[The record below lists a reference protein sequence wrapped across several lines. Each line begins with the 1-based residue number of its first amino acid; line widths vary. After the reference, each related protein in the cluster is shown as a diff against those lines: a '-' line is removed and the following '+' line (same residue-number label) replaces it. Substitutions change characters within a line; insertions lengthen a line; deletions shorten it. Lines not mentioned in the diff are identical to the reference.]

1 MVSSSFEQIVNVEK
15 IKKGPLGKLPPSPP
29 HFHPFI
35 SVPFYPPT
43 HAYTFSLPSSFSL
56 FNFFAMELGGGD
68 MGSRRN
74 LKRKFQEYEAP
85 IFGLD
90 ELNQD
95 LLERVL
101 SRLPAASFFRLSSVC
116 KRWKSVAD
124 SATFRLACADVP
136 SREPWF
142 YMSESDGFV
151 VSNPVTGFYR
161 RVPSPESEESPLQ
174 AIAMA
179 SATNSYKLVLV
190 SGEFPK
196 LSFRVYDSGE
206 NKWAEKAFLRR
217 KDPSDGSSGNSNS
230 IEDLDDYPLYFLSKC
245 GNLVAS
251 ELQRSPC
258 KQYSSVISSNSGD
271 ETVYFLS
278 PSGTVVACNL
288 AGKWFVE
295 YPRLLPLDHEY
306 SIDLVEC
313 RGEVYAVALSDY
325 LESASLRVWRFDD
338 EKTWE
343 WEQVAAMPPALSHEF
358 YGKTVDINCA
368 GAGNRIFVCATCSEF
383 CRYFVCNLE
392 GNEWVELPN
401 GNGNEFSCAFS
412 FEPRIEA
419 LT

>member
-1 MVSSSFEQIVNVEK
+1 MDSS
-15 IKKGPLGKLPPSPP
+15 
-29 HFHPFI
+29 
-35 SVPFYPPT
+35 
-43 HAYTFSLPSSFSL
+43 
-56 FNFFAMELGGGD
+56 
-68 MGSRRN
+68 RN

-142 YMSESDGFV
+142 YMVGPHFSRPVVYDSSEENWKVLECPSFLRPEPEIEDSCCNFVPVAASGGLLCFRSESDGFV

-206 NKWAEKAFLRR
+206 NKWGEKAFLRR

-278 PSGTVVACNL
+278 PFGTVVACNL

-343 WEQVAAMPPALSHEF
+343 WEQVSAMPPALSHEF

-368 GAGNRIFVCATCSEF
+368 GAGNRIFVCASCSEF

>member
-1 MVSSSFEQIVNVEK
+1 
-15 IKKGPLGKLPPSPP
+15 
-29 HFHPFI
+29 
-35 SVPFYPPT
+35 
-43 HAYTFSLPSSFSL
+43 
-56 FNFFAMELGGGD
+56 
-68 MGSRRN
+68 MGSGRN
-74 LKRKFQEYEAP
+74 LKRKFQECCQDEAA

-101 SRLPAASFFRLSSVC
+101 SWLPTSSFFRLSSVC

-124 SATFRLACADVP
+124 LATFRLACSEVP

-142 YMSESDGFV
+142 YMVGSQPPHFSHRRPVVYDSSEGNWKELGYPSFLQSEMENEDSCCNFVPVAASGGLLCFHSESDGFV
-151 VSNPVTGFYR
+151 VSNPVTGLYR
-161 RVPSPESEESPLQ
+161 RVPSPEIDSEHSPLQ

-179 SATNSYKLVLV
+179 SAPNSYKLVLV
-190 SGEFPK
+190 FGEFPK
-196 LSFRVYDSGE
+196 LAFRVYDSGKNE
-206 NKWAEKAFLRR
+206 WGEKAFLRR
-217 KDPSDGSSGNSNS
+217 KSDGPAGNSNTF
-230 IEDLDDYPLYFLSKC
+230 EDLDDYPLYFLSKC

-258 KQYSSVISSNSGD
+258 KQYSSVISSKSGE
-271 ETVYFLS
+271 ETVYFFS

-295 YPRLLPLDHEY
+295 YPKLLPLHHEY

-325 LESASLRVWRFDD
+325 LESASLRVWRFND

-343 WEQVAAMPPALSHEF
+343 WEQVSAMPPALSHEF

-368 GAGNRIFVCATCSEF
+368 GAGNRILVCASCSEY

-419 LT
+419 ST

>member
-1 MVSSSFEQIVNVEK
+1 
-15 IKKGPLGKLPPSPP
+15 
-29 HFHPFI
+29 
-35 SVPFYPPT
+35 
-43 HAYTFSLPSSFSL
+43 
-56 FNFFAMELGGGD
+56 MERGGD

-74 LKRKFQEYEAP
+74 LKRKFQEYETP

-101 SRLPAASFFRLSSVC
+101 SRLPASSFFRLSSVC

-124 SATFRLACADVP
+124 SATFRLACSDVP

-142 YMSESDGFV
+142 YMVGSHQPPHCRRPVVYDSSEENWKVLGCPSFLRPEPENEDSCCNFVPVAASGGLLCFHSESDGFV
-151 VSNPVTGFYR
+151 VSNPVTGFHR
-161 RVPSPESEESPLQ
+161 RVPSPESEQSPLQ

-196 LSFRVYDSGE
+196 LSFRVYDSGKNE
-206 NKWAEKAFLRR
+206 WGEKTFLRR
-217 KDPSDGSSGNSNS
+217 KDPSDGNSNS

-258 KQYSSVISSNSGD
+258 KQYSSVISSNSGE

-343 WEQVAAMPPALSHEF
+343 WEQVSAMPPALSHEF
-358 YGKTVDINCA
+358 YGKAVDINCA
-368 GAGNRIFVCATCSEF
+368 GAGNRIFVCASCSEF
-383 CRYFVCNLE
+383 CRYFLCNLE

-419 LT
+419 ST